1 MFNLFFLAMFNN
13 STTATMEVMKT
24 PFRAER
30 EERDRALY
38 EEYMMLTVQG
48 QPVTMVQER
57 LMRKYRIHSVSTIYN
72 ILKRVAAQVQNEN
85 KQKA

>member
-1 MFNLFFLAMFNN
+1 
-13 STTATMEVMKT
+13 MEVMKT

-38 EEYMMLTVQG
+38 EEYMKMLMVQG
-48 QPVTMVQER
+48 QPVTMVQDR

-72 ILKRVAAQVQNEN
+72 ILKRVAAQVQTEN

>member
-1 MFNLFFLAMFNN
+1 
-13 STTATMEVMKT
+13 MEVMKT

-38 EEYMMLTVQG
+38 EEYMMLLTVHG

-72 ILKRVAAQVQNEN
+72 ILKRVAAQVQTEN